1 MKKQVLAGALAAS
14 IAAVAIAGASLAYF
28 TDEKAADNTFTVGNV
43 KIELTE
49 PSWNNGTDLGGF
61 EVEAKDLYPGEAVA
75 KDPTVKNVGANP
87 AFVRIKVDMAENV
100 KNVISFRTNYQ
111 DGISSDWEEYNGYY
125 YYKGVL
131 AVDETTD
138 ALFDQIVL
146 STSVENDQLVGTQNI
161 NVTAQ
166 AVQAQGA
173 QTKWADVENMT
184 VEQIAAWF
192 ATCGL
197 DA

>member
-161 NVTAQ
+161 NVAAQ
-166 AVQAQGA
+166 AVQAQSA

>member
-28 TDEKAADNTFTVGNV
+28 TDEKVKDNTFNVGNV
-43 KIELTE
+43 AIELTE

-100 KNVISFRTNYQ
+100 KNVISFRTDYQ

-131 AVDETTD
+131 AVNETTD

-184 VEQIAAWF
+184 VGQIAAWF